1 MGVPDPPA
9 GSDAASDAGSDDDAS
24 DTGSDDDAG
33 LAGARSVLAARQQE
47 LVAALVTD
55 GPVPEGFDPA
65 RVAAVRLGLA
75 RKRLG
80 GLGQHFP
87 ALAAAVRAD
96 PALWQCYVD
105 WHVSHPPGPD
115 AGYFADGAALVD
127 YLDHEGILPAAA
139 TREALMLR
147 MDTARA
153 SGGRRIPARWLG
165 IRHVRVGAGHWWASG
180 SHRRWVWLRGPRS
193 SR

>member
-1 MGVPDPPA
+1 
-9 GSDAASDAGSDDDAS
+9 
-24 DTGSDDDAG
+24 
-33 LAGARSVLAARQQE
+33 VLAARQQE
-47 LVAALVTD
+47 LVAALVSD

-96 PALWQCYVD
+96 PALWHSYFE
-105 WHVSHPPGPD
+105 WHVSHQPRPQ

-127 YLDHEGILPAAA
+127 FLDLQGRLPAEA

-147 MDTARA
+147 MDTSPGPDGQRV
-153 SGGRRIPARWLG
+153 PARWFGVRL
-165 IRHVRVGAGHWWASG
+165 VRVGENRWWAVG
-180 SHRRWVWLRGPRS
+180 SRRRWAWVRGPR
-193 SR
+193 

>member
-1 MGVPDPPA
+1 MMGVPDPPA
-9 GSDAASDAGSDDDAS
+9 ASG
-24 DTGSDDDAG
+24 DDAG
-33 LAGARSVLAARQQE
+33 LAAARSVLAARQQE

-55 GPVPEGFDPA
+55 GPVPEGFDPG
-65 RVAAVRLGLA
+65 RVAAARLGLA

-96 PALWQCYVD
+96 RALWQCYVD
-105 WHVSHPPGPD
+105 WHVSHPPRPPV
-115 AGYFADGAALVD
+115 GYFADGAALVD
-127 YLDHEGILPAAA
+127 FLDLQGRLPAAA

-147 MDTARA
+147 MDT
-153 SGGRRIPARWLG
+153 SPGPDGRRIPARWLG
-165 IRHVRVGAGHWWASG
+165 IRHVRVGAGHWWAAG